1 MSRIALQ
8 SRLLVTLAIGAVSL
22 PLGGTASAEHSAS
35 VVLPVRRTAVPV
47 LMYHVVA
54 KPPASA
60 PYPELYVRPEDFA
73 AQVQWLDDSDFTA
86 VTLRALWEH
95 WFHGAPLPRKPV
107 VVTFDD
113 GYRSVV
119 SAALPALAARSW
131 PAVLNLT
138 FKNVG
143 LPGGLT
149 QRQVRRLRTAGWE
162 LAAHSLTHPDL
173 TGLGRAALAREV
185 AGSRSVLRRTF
196 GVPVDFFCYPSG
208 RYDASVVAAVED
220 AGYLGATTTISGLA
234 RPEAMYELRRV
245 RVSGSDGVRGLAA
258 TLASFERP

>member
-1 MSRIALQ
+1 
-8 SRLLVTLAIGAVSL
+8 
-22 PLGGTASAEHSAS
+22 
-35 VVLPVRRTAVPV
+35 
-47 LMYHVVA
+47 
-54 KPPASA
+54 
-60 PYPELYVRPEDFA
+60 
-73 AQVQWLDDSDFTA
+73 
-86 VTLRALWEH
+86 
-95 WFHGAPLPRKPV
+95 V

-119 SAALPALAARSW
+119 SAALPVLAARSW

-149 QRQVRRLRTAGWE
+149 ERQVRRLLTAGWE

-173 TGLGRAALAREV
+173 TGLGRAALTREV
-185 AGSRSVLRRTF
+185 AGSRSALRRTF
-196 GVPVDFFCYPSG
+196 GAPVDFFCYPAG

-234 RPEAMYELRRV
+234 RPDAMHELRRI
-245 RVSGSDGVRGLAA
+245 RVNGSDGAGGLAA
-258 TLASFERP
+258 ALARLEQR